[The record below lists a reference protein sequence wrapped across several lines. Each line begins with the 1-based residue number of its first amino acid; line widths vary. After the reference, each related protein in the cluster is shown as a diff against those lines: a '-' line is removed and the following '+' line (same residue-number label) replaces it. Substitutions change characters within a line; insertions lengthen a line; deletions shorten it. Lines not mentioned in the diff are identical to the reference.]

1 MEQKWIICIV
11 PLIFLVCAGI
21 VIEMIRGLLAGKRIR
36 KVQKHRQEEQCY
48 FDAVKQR
55 EETLKKMQQE
65 MKEYAAVMKAE
76 GASANEESPQENDW
90 LSAWLQ
96 QYQLRA
102 EEKGIR
108 FLLEMEVS
116 PERSFARRDAV
127 SIIGNLLDNA
137 LEACE
142 TVEHPFVHIRLWTN
156 KSCAGKLPMLEVENS
171 KEESRHP
178 LSHDFQTTKQDKR
191 LHGNGIRIVKELCS
205 RYDYTVTFEDKGTSF
220 LVRVRKTGEE

>member
-36 KVQKHRQEEQCY
+36 KVQKHRREEQCY
-48 FDAVKQR
+48 YDAVKQR

-102 EEKGIR
+102 EEKGTIAGGIQKTD
-108 FLLEMEVS
+108 S
-116 PERSFARRDAV
+116 P
-127 SIIGNLLDNA
+127 
-137 LEACE
+137 
-142 TVEHPFVHIRLWTN
+142 VEQDRG
-156 KSCAGKLPMLEVENS
+156 AD
-171 KEESRHP
+171 SRH
-178 LSHDFQTTKQDKR
+178 SR
-191 LHGNGIRIVKELCS
+191 HG
-205 RYDYTVTFEDKGTSF
+205 
-220 LVRVRKTGEE
+220 